1 MRYFILF
8 NRTRLAFK
16 NTIPWLFLCSIKKK
30 KNQSFS
36 IMHSGIY
43 PIWCKHIM
51 NPFTFLINR
60 VILSTLMFS
69 AVYIQFYHIL
79 QIRTKRTYFRLLLQ
93 LNICKKEGGKYLK
106 VQWVYWDNS
115 RGHEYAVFLAKPGNT
130 DQQKKTLNSVL
141 HKNFELSTHGNLHL
155 PFSFFF

>member
-1 MRYFILF
+1 
-8 NRTRLAFK
+8 
-16 NTIPWLFLCSIKKK
+16 
-30 KNQSFS
+30 
-36 IMHSGIY
+36 MHSGIY

-130 DQQKKTLNSVL
+130 DQQKKLWIVSCIKIFSSQPMVICIC
-141 HKNFELSTHGNLHL
+141 HSH
-155 PFSFFF
+155 SFFKLTDPFNSFQHGAAGLYSS